1 MDYKEIKRK
10 EVLFEIIDD
19 VTNGMDIYNHNG
31 SLWIINTKEL
41 KWVVEFTNDKTLW
54 YNYNLFKNLF
64 KAISLDVSENQKYIT
79 EWFESRFLNVYTV
92 KTTVD
97 PFFDQDQYVEDTIQ
111 NGVKD
116 TKEFKWLQID
126 DVEDTIQNGVK
137 ETTPSGYL
145 GSIEM
150 KGKLVHQI
158 ESPKQNNE
166 VEDTI
171 QNGVKYTK
179 NQKLNDLS
187 VVEDTIQN
195 GIKDTKS
202 MGGKRGG
209 RVGNTIE
216 NGVKDTKT
224 SMSYQTF
231 SVEDTIQN
239 GVKHTEK
246 SLQIDGSCVIE
257 DTIQNGVKHTDCYDG
272 RRSTKVEDTIQ
283 NGVKETKR
291 ALLPRN
297 IKAINVIKNGVKH
310 TEDGDWLDGDERIE
324 DIIQEG
330 VKETIPTLRRTLLG
344 VDDIV
349 QNGVKE
355 THEDT
360 YHHKGRIGGVIK
372 NGVKE
377 VQPLPAQD
385 GNMDWGNYYH
395 GKEDRTKPF
404 NAYLNDTIKYGKK
417 L

>member
-97 PFFDQDQYVEDTIQ
+97 PFFDQDQYVKETIQ

-126 DVEDTIQNGVK
+126 DV
-137 ETTPSGYL
+137 
-145 GSIEM
+145 
-150 KGKLVHQI
+150 
-158 ESPKQNNE
+158 
-166 VEDTI
+166 
-171 QNGVKYTK
+171 
-179 NQKLNDLS
+179 
-187 VVEDTIQN
+187 
-195 GIKDTKS
+195 
-202 MGGKRGG
+202 
-209 RVGNTIE
+209 
-216 NGVKDTKT
+216 
-224 SMSYQTF
+224 
-231 SVEDTIQN
+231 
-239 GVKHTEK
+239 
-246 SLQIDGSCVIE
+246 E

-283 NGVKETKR
+283 NGVKQTELSKRDFFPEDILQNGIMETIGTLR
-291 ALLPRN
+291 RTVEWGVDD
-297 IKAINVIKNGVKH
+297 IIQNGVKH
-310 TEDGDWLDGDERIE
+310 TEDGDWLDGDERFNN
-324 DIIQEG
+324 II
-330 VKETIPTLRRTLLG
+330 
-344 VDDIV
+344 

-355 THEDT
+355 THEDV

-385 GNMDWGNYYH
+385 VNMDWGNYYN
-395 GKEDRTKPF
+395 GKEDRTKTF
-404 NAYLNDTIKYGKK
+404 NSYLNDTITYGKK
-417 L
+417 IIKND

>member
-111 NGVKD
+111 NGVK
-116 TKEFKWLQID
+116 
-126 DVEDTIQNGVK
+126 
-137 ETTPSGYL
+137 
-145 GSIEM
+145 
-150 KGKLVHQI
+150 
-158 ESPKQNNE
+158 
-166 VEDTI
+166 
-171 QNGVKYTK
+171 YTK

-195 GIKDTKS
+195 G
-202 MGGKRGG
+202 
-209 RVGNTIE
+209 
-216 NGVKDTKT
+216 VKDTRRTRLIKLAADQ
-224 SMSYQTF
+224 M
-231 SVEDTIQN
+231 VEDTIQN
-239 GVKHTEK
+239 GVKKTLPNVNEK
-246 SLQIDGSCVIE
+246 IHKVEAAIQNVVKQTDEAFYGQVYVE

-272 RRSTKVEDTIQ
+272 RRSTKVEDTIE
-283 NGVKETKR
+283 NGVKDIAYSIQKRKIRVENTIKNGVKQTELSKRDFFPEDILQNGIMETIGTLR
-291 ALLPRN
+291 RTVEWGVDD
-297 IKAINVIKNGVKH
+297 IIQNGVKH
-310 TEDGDWLDGDERIE
+310 TEDGDWLDGDERFNN
-324 DIIQEG
+324 II
-330 VKETIPTLRRTLLG
+330 
-344 VDDIV
+344 

-377 VQPLPAQD
+377 
-385 GNMDWGNYYH
+385 
-395 GKEDRTKPF
+395 
-404 NAYLNDTIKYGKK
+404 
-417 L
+417 